1 MSMNTSDRIQPPRL
15 KDAKKNLQQIAL
27 TAAAQVVAVDA
38 QVRYRWVRIKTTV
51 DVSFYFRSDNAGDV
65 DQTLTTSLGSDSAT
79 LGYQMNADT
88 YEDFMLGGQDNY
100 IVVEGSGAGILQIL
114 GSGPRRVV
122 DGALAGP

>member
-15 KDAKKNLQQIAL
+15 KDSKKNLQQIAV
-27 TAAAQVVAVDA
+27 TGSSQVVAVDP

-51 DVSFYFRSDNAGDV
+51 ACAIYFRSDNAGDV

>member
-15 KDAKKNLQQIAL
+15 KDAKKNLQQIAV
-27 TAAAQVVAVDA
+27 TGSSQVVAVDA

-51 DVSFYFRSDNAGDV
+51 DVSFYFRSDNTGTV
-65 DQTLTTSLGSDSAT
+65 DQTLTTTLGSGSAT
-79 LGYQMNADT
+79 LGYQMNADS

-100 IVVEGSGAGILQIL
+100 IVVQGSGAGVLQLL

>member
-15 KDAKKNLQQIAL
+15 KDSKKNLQQIAV
-27 TAAAQVVAVDA
+27 TGSSQVVAVDA